1 MFLFD
6 QAICALRVTQG
17 VREGVRR
24 CHSPLA
30 RRVLAKGDRG
40 DGGGAIQTQ
49 MPVAGEARASA
60 AGTGSGGGTCN
71 GHIRSGGRLL
81 PFMRRLPVRVD
92 QLSSRAILRSGIAGP
107 RENVK

>member
-81 PFMRRLPVRVD
+81 PFMRRLRVRVA
-92 QLSSRAILRSGIAGP
+92 QLSGP
-107 RENVK
+107 PH

>member
-49 MPVAGEARASA
+49 MPVAGEARA
-60 AGTGSGGGTCN
+60 
-71 GHIRSGGRLL
+71 R
-81 PFMRRLPVRVD
+81 
-92 QLSSRAILRSGIAGP
+92 
-107 RENVK
+107 